1 MGILVSMR
9 VHAHM
14 HTQTLLPTLKKKGR
28 ERKSMYNSSCEKYQ
42 EILAHCK
49 LNEYM
54 V

>member
-1 MGILVSMR
+1 MGILVSTR

-14 HTQTLLPTLKKKGR
+14 HTQTLLPTLKKGR
-28 ERKSMYNSSCEKYQ
+28 ERESMCNSSREEYQ
-42 EILAHCK
+42 AILAHCK